1 MSLANNFWVFA
12 DDFKKQTGLTA
23 HYNQELYAHSVN
35 ARLAEMNRQWL
46 EKIYSRLP
54 EPKA

>member
-23 HYNQELYAHSVN
+23 HVNQERYAHDVN
-35 ARLAEMNRQWL
+35 ARLADMNLQL
-46 EKIYSRLP
+46 FQKIHSRLS
-54 EPKA
+54 ETRV